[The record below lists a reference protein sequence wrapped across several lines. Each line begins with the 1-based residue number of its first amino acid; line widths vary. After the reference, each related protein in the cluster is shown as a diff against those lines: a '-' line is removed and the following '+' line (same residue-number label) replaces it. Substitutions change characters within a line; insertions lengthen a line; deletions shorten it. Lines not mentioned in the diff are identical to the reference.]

1 MGELWRISS
10 PAAVKHGGGGVHPQD
25 KRLTGEAADYI
36 DFVVRTSISTT
47 PPHQYKS
54 IQLETLKKIM
64 NSLKIEVYR
73 ILQHA
78 ECSSKGYLSLYE
90 KRLN

>member
-1 MGELWRISS
+1 M
-10 PAAVKHGGGGVHPQD
+10 
-25 KRLTGEAADYI
+25 Y
-36 DFVVRTSISTT
+36 TT

-64 NSLKIEVYR
+64 NLLKIEVYR

-90 KRLN
+90 KRLNWKKKKSSKK